1 MTGPTYDEVGATL
14 GDLPGGYSHLR
25 RSAVLGRGEAVFARA
40 AEALLT
46 WQLHRRAGLRVEA
59 DAPRAVLGAT
69 VRLGLRLGPLRL
81 EAPCVVVRVVDEP
94 AARGFAYGTLPGHP
108 EQGEEAFL
116 VRLAPDGEVRLDVVA
131 FSRPA
136 RWWSR
141 LGGPVTRRV
150 QDRLTRR
157 YLAALVE
164 R

>member
-1 MTGPTYDEVGATL
+1 VGGPTYAEVGATL
-14 GDLPGGYSHLR
+14 GELPDGYHHLR

-40 AEALLT
+40 SEALLT
-46 WQLHRRAGLRVEA
+46 WQAHRRAGLRVEA
-59 DAPRAVLGAT
+59 DAPRAVLAAT
-69 VRLGLRLGPLRL
+69 VRLGLGLGPLRL
-81 EAPCVVVRVVDEP
+81 WAACRVVRVVDEP
-94 AARGFAYGTLPGHP
+94 AARGFAYGALPGHP
-108 EQGEEAFL
+108 EQGEEAFV

-141 LGGPVTRRV
+141 LGGLVTRWVQERV
-150 QDRLTRR
+150 TRR